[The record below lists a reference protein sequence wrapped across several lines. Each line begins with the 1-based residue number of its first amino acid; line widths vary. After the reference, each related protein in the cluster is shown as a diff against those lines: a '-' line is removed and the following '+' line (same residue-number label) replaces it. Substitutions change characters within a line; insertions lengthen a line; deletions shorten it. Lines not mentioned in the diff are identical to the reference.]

1 MDMKIELVPLPVADI
16 DRAKEFY
23 NDVLGFH
30 VDVDIEPADGVRF
43 VQLTPQSSGCSIT
56 IGTGIPGIEMTPPG
70 SVRGL
75 HLVVGDIARAREHL
89 LGRDLQVGDIVD
101 VGHGVKYA
109 AFSDPDGNSWVLQEM
124 PWRSPEF
131 DRVS

>member
-1 MDMKIELVPLPVADI
+1 MDMKIELVPLPVTDI

-23 NDVLGFH
+23 TDVLGFH
-30 VDVDIEPADGVRF
+30 VDVDIAPADNIRF
-43 VQLTPQSSGCSIT
+43 VQLTPQSSVCSIS
-56 IGTGIPGIEMTPPG
+56 IGTGIPGIEMAPPG

-75 HLVVGDIARAREHL
+75 HLVVGDIAQAREQL
-89 LGRDLQVGDIVD
+89 QGRDLEVGDIVD

-124 PWRSPEF
+124 PWRSAEF
-131 DRVS
+131 DHVS